1 MKKMPKFIVCA
12 TEVVKY
18 AKEVEAKDEGQV
30 REMVFNGEIDFN
42 YGDIV
47 DGWDFDISE
56 IEEAKRYA

>member
-1 MKKMPKFIVCA
+1 
-12 TEVVKY
+12 
-18 AKEVEAKDEGQV
+18 
-30 REMVFNGEIDFN
+30 MVFNGEIDFN

>member
-1 MKKMPKFIVCA
+1 MPKFIVCA

-18 AKEVEAKDEGQV
+18 AKEVEAKDENQV

-47 DGWDFDISE
+47 DGWDFDIRE